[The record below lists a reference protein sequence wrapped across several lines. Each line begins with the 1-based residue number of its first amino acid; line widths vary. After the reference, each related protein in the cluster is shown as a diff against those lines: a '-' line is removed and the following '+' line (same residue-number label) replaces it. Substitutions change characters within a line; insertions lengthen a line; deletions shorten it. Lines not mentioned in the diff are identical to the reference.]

1 MHKTYIGNRG
11 YSIYKDSLSINE
23 QINIREELMV
33 KPNISNQ
40 FNQNIPSYPVYKESP
55 KKLYLPRAYGTKKF
69 GIANEIRISH
79 GLPIDLKFAGTLKD
93 KQEFI
98 VNKFIKHL
106 ENNFGGLLDIYCGFG
121 KTVLTL
127 KLISMLKLKT
137 LVIVH
142 KGFLADQWV
151 ERCEEFL
158 PGVKIG
164 RIQGPIIDIEG
175 KDIVIGMLQ
184 TLSMHEF
191 PEDQFS
197 DFGFTVVDEC
207 HHMSAEVFV
216 RALEKIVTKYI
227 LGLSATMTRKD
238 GLTKVFKMFMGDIVH
253 KEVRPQDNIVTIKGV
268 YFTTNDE
275 DFSEVPL
282 DYRGNPMYSSLISKL
297 CKFNHRSELILRILK
312 NELENN
318 INQQVL
324 ILSHQKNLLS
334 YLYKGIEHR
343 NIASVGYYIGGMK
356 QQDLKISEN
365 KKIVLATYQMAAE
378 ALDIKSLSTLIL
390 ATPKSDIVQAV
401 GRILRVKHDNPLVID
416 IIDQHEVF
424 RKQWLKRKQFYNKN
438 KYEIVTM
445 DNYNTII
452 NEESEKIN
460 KNDFV
465 KGKCLIK
472 I

>member
-1 MHKTYIGNRG
+1 MVICLGAARVYFINNFKMHKTYIGNRG
-11 YSIYKDSLSINE
+11 YSIYKDSLSLQE

-55 KKLYLPRAYGTKKF
+55 KKLYLPRAYGIKNF
-69 GIANEIRISH
+69 GNPNEIKISD
-79 GLPIDLKFAGTLKD
+79 GLPIDLNFSGTLKE

-98 VNKFIKHL
+98 VNKFVAHL
-106 ENNFGGLLDIYCGFG
+106 QNNFGGLLDIYCGFG

-216 RALEKIVTKYI
+216 RALEKIVTKY
-227 LGLSATMTRKD
+227 K
-238 GLTKVFKMFMGDIVH
+238 
-253 KEVRPQDNIVTIKGV
+253 
-268 YFTTNDE
+268 
-275 DFSEVPL
+275 
-282 DYRGNPMYSSLISKL
+282 
-297 CKFNHRSELILRILK
+297 
-312 NELENN
+312 
-318 INQQVL
+318 
-324 ILSHQKNLLS
+324 
-334 YLYKGIEHR
+334 
-343 NIASVGYYIGGMK
+343 
-356 QQDLKISEN
+356 
-365 KKIVLATYQMAAE
+365 
-378 ALDIKSLSTLIL
+378 
-390 ATPKSDIVQAV
+390 
-401 GRILRVKHDNPLVID
+401 
-416 IIDQHEVF
+416 
-424 RKQWLKRKQFYNKN
+424 
-438 KYEIVTM
+438 
-445 DNYNTII
+445 
-452 NEESEKIN
+452 
-460 KNDFV
+460 
-465 KGKCLIK
+465 
-472 I
+472 

>member
-11 YSIYKDSLSINE
+11 YSIHKDSLSLNE

-40 FNQNIPSYPVYKESP
+40 FNQNIPSYAVYKESP
-55 KKLYLPRAYGTKKF
+55 KKLYLPRAYGVKKF
-69 GIANEIRISH
+69 GNPNEIKISE
-79 GLPIDLKFAGTLKD
+79 GLPIDLNFSGILKD

-98 VNKFIKHL
+98 VNKFINYLK
-106 ENNFGGLLDIYCGFG
+106 NNFGGLLDIYCGFG

-197 DFGFTVVDEC
+197 EFGFTVVDEC

-253 KEVRPQDNIVTIKGV
+253 KEIRPQDNIVTIKGV
-268 YFTTNDE
+268 FFTSNDE
-275 DFSEVPL
+275 DFNEVPL

-312 NELENN
+312 NELDNN
-318 INQQVL
+318 INQQIL
-324 ILSHQKNLLS
+324 ILSHQKNLLN
-334 YLYKGIEHR
+334 YLFKAIEYR

-378 ALDIKSLSTLIL
+378 ALDIKSLSSLIL

-424 RKQWLKRKQFYNKN
+424 RKQWIKRKQFYNKN
-438 KYEIVTM
+438 KYEIITM

-460 KNDFV
+460 KNDIV